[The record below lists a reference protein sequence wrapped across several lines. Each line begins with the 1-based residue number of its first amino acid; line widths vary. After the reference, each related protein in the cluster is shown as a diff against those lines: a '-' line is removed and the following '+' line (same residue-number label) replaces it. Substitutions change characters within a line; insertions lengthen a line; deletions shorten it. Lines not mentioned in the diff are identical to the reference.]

1 MALPVALA
9 GQTAAVAALKEG
21 VALCHTIAQ
30 YRLQAQQIEVQ
41 RATMHRQAN
50 QAMQQLQFD
59 YDKDMAKIAA
69 LAQKYDQTLSALKQ
83 PEALIVASMNNIDK
97 KVDNILIMIADGTVD
112 DDIKK
117 GLFVVLNKLLE
128 EQSKITESRL
138 GNSRAPLD
146 AFALFADSLRD
157 NSQPPVFT
165 DVS

>member
-1 MALPVALA
+1 MALPVALV

-41 RATMHRQAN
+41 RETMHRQAD

-83 PEALIVASMNNIDK
+83 PDGTILAQMANLQSTIDKFLLLVTDPNVASDTK
-97 KVDNILIMIADGTVD
+97 QGLLITLTQLS
-112 DDIKK
+112 K
-117 GLFVVLNKLLE
+117 
-128 EQSKITESRL
+128 EQSKMAETSAQ
-138 GNSRAPLD
+138 NSRAPLD

>member
-21 VALCHTIAQ
+21 VALCHNIAQ

-41 RATMHRQAN
+41 RTTMHRQAD

-59 YDKDMAKIAA
+59 HDKDMAKIAA

-83 PEALIVASMNNIDK
+83 PDAIILAQIANLQSTIDRFLLM
-97 KVDNILIMIADGTVD
+97 VVNPSVTS
-112 DDIKK
+112 DIKQ
-117 GLFVVLNKLLE
+117 GLLITITQLSK
-128 EQSKITESRL
+128 EQSRIAET
-138 GNSRAPLD
+138 GTQNSRAPLV
-146 AFALFADSLRD
+146 AFALFTDNLRD

-165 DVS
+165 DVN

>member
-1 MALPVALA
+1 MALPVALV

-21 VALCHTIAQ
+21 VALCHNIAQ

-41 RATMHRQAN
+41 RETMHRQAD
-50 QAMQQLQFD
+50 QAMKQLQFD

-83 PEALIVASMNNIDK
+83 PDATILAQMANLQSTIDKLLLMVVDPSVASDTK
-97 KVDNILIMIADGTVD
+97 QGLLITITQLS
-112 DDIKK
+112 K
-117 GLFVVLNKLLE
+117 
-128 EQSKITESRL
+128 EQSHMAEAGTQ
-138 GNSRAPLD
+138 NSRAPLY